1 MSRVESSRVESR
13 RGNRP
18 YSIAPS
24 PRHPVTHP
32 TNSPCPRW
40 EFCLKQSKVDW
51 ADSVA
56 AGTVISSPDAIILE
70 TGSDGD
76 GLDGPDGTIE
86 LYYSTCIEFPSGARG
101 PSLLATQEWVKDE
114 AGAFRL
120 SLHRT
125 IPYSAGRGAGG
136 LLRCDCRGCVA
147 LLATS
152 DRKTWG
158 GVFG

>member
-1 MSRVESSRVESR
+1 M
-13 RGNRP
+13 
-18 YSIAPS
+18 
-24 PRHPVTHP
+24 
-32 TNSPCPRW
+32 
-40 EFCLKQSKVDW
+40 
-51 ADSVA
+51 A

-70 TGSDGD
+70 TGSG
-76 GLDGPDGTIE
+76 GPDGE

-147 LLATS
+147 LLAAS